1 MRKRLLTPLI
11 TILVLSTTTSPA
23 RASETPQERRRC
35 DRAIQLARQ
44 VGWPV
49 KDLKTLR
56 YILWR
61 ESRCQP
67 DSIGRN
73 RNTLG
78 VVTSQ
83 DLGYSQINDA
93 SWVRYL
99 RDKGLIETRD
109 DLLNPRTNLKA
120 ALLLAE
126 YSEHRGLP
134 RFYQWRTGN

>member
-35 DRAIQLARQ
+35 DRAIELAKQ
-44 VGWPV
+44 VGWPN

-78 VVTSQ
+78 VVTSH

-93 SWVRYL
+93 SWLRYL
-99 RDKGLIETRD
+99 KDQGLIKTRE
-109 DLLNPRTNLKA
+109 DLLKPKTNLKA
-120 ALLLAE
+120 ALALAE
-126 YSEHRGLP
+126 YSEDRGLP

>member
-99 RDKGLIETRD
+99 RDKGLIKTRD

-126 YSEHRGLP
+126 YSENRGLP

>member
-99 RDKGLIETRD
+99 RDKGLIDTRD

-126 YSEHRGLP
+126 YSEDRGLP

>member
-126 YSEHRGLP
+126 YSENRGLP

>member
-126 YSEHRGLP
+126 YSEDRGLP
-134 RFYQWRTGN
+134 RFCQWRTGN

>member
-44 VGWPV
+44 VGWPA

-56 YILWR
+56 YILHR

-73 RNTLG
+73 RDTFG
-78 VVTSQ
+78 RVTSE

-99 RDKGLIETRD
+99 RDKGLIKTRD

-126 YSEHRGLP
+126 YSEDRGLP

>member
-11 TILVLSTTTSPA
+11 SILVLSTTTSPA

-126 YSEHRGLP
+126 YSEDRGLP

>member
-99 RDKGLIETRD
+99 RDKGLIDTRD

-126 YSEHRGLP
+126 YSENRGLP

>member
-126 YSEHRGLP
+126 YSEDRGLP

>member
-99 RDKGLIETRD
+99 RDKGLIKTRD

-126 YSEHRGLP
+126 YSEDRGLP